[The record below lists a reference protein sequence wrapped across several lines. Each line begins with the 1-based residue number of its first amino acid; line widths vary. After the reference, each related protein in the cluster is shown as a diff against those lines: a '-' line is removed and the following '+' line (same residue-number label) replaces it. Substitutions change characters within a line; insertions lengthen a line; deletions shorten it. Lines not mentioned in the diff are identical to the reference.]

1 MVVDVAVG
9 LLRGWGESVGVEE
22 WVTWRTGRL
31 AGMRQGKGFDGGFAE
46 GLLGGLREWG
56 VRRHG
61 EVVLFDIPKS
71 SG

>member
-1 MVVDVAVG
+1 
-9 LLRGWGESVGVEE
+9 
-22 WVTWRTGRL
+22 
-31 AGMRQGKGFDGGFAE
+31 MRQGNGFDGGFAE